1 MEIRKTG
8 ADDVPVYINMMIT
21 GNPKTG
27 KTVMLGTVP
36 NILIADTE
44 PFANNLQSVARLGIP
59 YVTINSLEDLK
70 DLLMV
75 LRDPEM
81 RRRAAE
87 SVGID
92 RIEAV
97 AIDTLDTMQLLMK
110 RQRIEENPSKQFL
123 RDDWAWIKEEMYK
136 IVQAFT
142 SLPMHTIFTVHM
154 KSKDIGS
161 DAHPKTVMLPALDGA
176 IAESI
181 AGMVGYSFLAFR
193 RQEITKTGEPVT
205 RYLLQTEGDE
215 THDFLGNRAAGKL
228 PMFIE
233 PNFATILETI
243 TGVTLP
249 KRETKKVTNT
259 ASAKEPAPLDTD
271 PVNSAALM
279 HIRKVYEAIRE
290 PMPEKIQLLT
300 MGDARSLV
308 KFWMACEA
316 DEKDGKADAVAEM
329 KTYLDGQGLLTP
341 ASPAPA
347 DSPAAQSQ
355 DLPETIQDILDR
367 VGTDVEK
374 AKGALHAEEQK
385 KTPRK
390 RLLTALKAIIQSET
404 AQGVAPVGESTEPA
418 SEVVTETSAIAATE
432 SVLGATLVAVEDNGV
447 EAVCDECGGPVID
460 TDIASISKSRF
471 GRWMCVPDYIQ
482 ETKKK

>member
-1 MEIRKTG
+1 MEIKKTG
-8 ADDVPVYINMMIT
+8 AGDVPVYINMMIT

-27 KTVMLGTVP
+27 KTLMLGTVP

-44 PFANNLQSVARLGIP
+44 PFANNLQSVAHLGIP
-59 YVTINSLEDLK
+59 YVTIASLEDLK

-81 RRRAAE
+81 RKRAAE

-92 RIEAV
+92 DIEAV

-176 IAESI
+176 ISESI

-233 PNFATILETI
+233 PDFSTILETI
-243 TGVTLP
+243 TGVALP
-249 KRETKKVTNT
+249 KREVKKINRTATTKE
-259 ASAKEPAPLDTD
+259 SAPLDTD

-279 HIRKVYEAIRE
+279 HVRKVYEKIRE
-290 PMPEKIQLLT
+290 PMPDALNQIT
-300 MGDARSLV
+300 MGDARTLV
-308 KFWMACEA
+308 RFWMACDA
-316 DEKDGKADAVAEM
+316 DEKDGNGDSVEEM
-329 KTYLDGQGLLTP
+329 QTYLAGQGWL
-341 ASPAPA
+341 APA
-347 DSPAAQSQ
+347 LPAVSEQTQ
-355 DLPETIQDILDR
+355 NHTPETIQEILDR
-367 VGTDVEK
+367 VGDDAEK
-374 AKGALHAEEQK
+374 AKEALATEEGK
-385 KTPRK
+385 STPRK
-390 RLLTALKAIIQSET
+390 RLVAALSRIIQ
-404 AQGVAPVGESTEPA
+404 EP
-418 SEVVTETSAIAATE
+418 SSPEEVVAESSAIANAE
-432 SVLGATLVAVEDNGV
+432 SALGASVVMVEDGEV
-447 EAVCDECGGPVID
+447 EAVCDECGGPVVD

-471 GRWMCVPDYIQ
+471 GRWMCVPDYVR
-482 ETKKK
+482 ETTKKK

>member
-1 MEIRKTG
+1 MEIKKTG
-8 ADDVPVYINMMIT
+8 AGDVPVYINMMIT

-27 KTVMLGTVP
+27 KTLMLGTVP

-44 PFANNLQSVARLGIP
+44 PFANNLQSVAHLGIP
-59 YVTINSLEDLK
+59 YVTISSLEDLK

-75 LRDPEM
+75 LRDPVM
-81 RRRAAE
+81 RQRAAE

-92 RIEAV
+92 SIEAV

-161 DAHPKTVMLPALDGA
+161 ETHPKTVMLPALDGA

-181 AGMVGYSFLAFR
+181 AGMVGYSFLSFR

-233 PNFATILETI
+233 PNFTTILETI

-249 KRETKKVTNT
+249 KREVRKVTHT
-259 ASAKEPAPLDTD
+259 TSTRESAPLDTD

-279 HIRKVYEAIRE
+279 HVRKVYEAIRE

-329 KTYLDGQGLLTP
+329 KTYLEGQELLTP
-341 ASPAPA
+341 ASPAT
-347 DSPAAQSQ
+347 SSQ
-355 DLPETIQDILDR
+355 TQEHPPETIQDILDR
-367 VGTDVEK
+367 IGTDTEK
-374 AKGALHAEEQK
+374 AKDALKVEEQK

-390 RLLTALKAIIQSET
+390 RLLAALKAIIQSE
-404 AQGVAPVGESTEPA
+404 AQVSEPA
-418 SEVVTETSAIAATE
+418 AEPVDEVVTETSAITTTE

-447 EAVCDECGGPVID
+447 EAVCDECGGPVVD

-482 ETKKK
+482 ETKKKK